1 MARRNRRTTRPVRRD
16 AAPERRAV
24 TTETSREIA
33 RDSARARTRS
43 RPAHIGWT
51 RATGEPSAALERAAA
66 LERGHVVKDSR
77 RLAISVAAMLAL
89 LVASGF
95 VVNAIF
101 P

>member
-1 MARRNRRTTRPVRRD
+1 MARRNRRATRPVRRD

-24 TTETSREIA
+24 TTETSRQPA
-33 RDSARARTRS
+33 RDTARARARS
-43 RPAHIGWT
+43 RLAHVDGA

-77 RLAISVAAMLAL
+77 RLAITIAVMLAL

-95 VVNAIF
+95 AVNAIF